1 MIDETRLHQ
10 RLREWQEQPATI
22 TSGPVRVRA
31 NERTCSF
38 EIEPADGRLTAI
50 AVVNSMSPGRREQ
63 DAEADAHLIA
73 EAFNVHHETGLTPRQ
88 LAEKLKAICGL
99 IPINY
104 LQRHDAPGATGP
116 TAALDIVSAMRD
128 YAEDR
133 WKLYE
138 LAKQRAELLEALEEI
153 TAAAWDTVDGSSPT
167 NPIRKHLSNAEA
179 AIAKAR
185 GGSA

>member
-10 RLREWQEQPATI
+10 RLREWQEQPAKI

-63 DAEADAHLIA
+63 DAEADAHFIA
-73 EAFNVHHETGLTPRQ
+73 DAYNTHHETGLTPRQ
-88 LAEKLKAICGL
+88 LAE
-99 IPINY
+99 
-104 LQRHDAPGATGP
+104 
-116 TAALDIVSAMRD
+116 
-128 YAEDR
+128 
-133 WKLYE
+133 
-138 LAKQRAELLEALEEI
+138 QRAELLEALADAVSHYGRPGGPWNVLEGPG
-153 TAAAWDTVDGSSPT
+153 AW
-167 NPIRKHLSNAEA
+167 IAKARA

>member
-10 RLREWQEQPATI
+10 RLREWQEQPAKI

-63 DAEADAHLIA
+63 DAEADAHFIA
-73 EAFNVHHETGLTPRQ
+73 DAYNTHHETGLTPRQ
-88 LAEKLKAICGL
+88 LAE
-99 IPINY
+99 
-104 LQRHDAPGATGP
+104 
-116 TAALDIVSAMRD
+116 
-128 YAEDR
+128 
-133 WKLYE
+133 
-138 LAKQRAELLEALEEI
+138 QRAEMIEALEPFAACADQIATDEDGEEWAKFRLLI
-153 TAAAWDTVDGSSPT
+153 KHYRAAAQA
-167 NPIRKHLSNAEA
+167 LA

-185 GGSA
+185 GGAL

>member
-1 MIDETRLHQ
+1 M
-10 RLREWQEQPATI
+10 
-22 TSGPVRVRA
+22 
-31 NERTCSF
+31 
-38 EIEPADGRLTAI
+38 
-50 AVVNSMSPGRREQ
+50 
-63 DAEADAHLIA
+63 IA

-88 LAEKLKAICGL
+88 LAEKLKAIRGL

-138 LAKQRAELLEALEEI
+138 LAEQRAELLEALE
-153 TAAAWDTVDGSSPT
+153 AA
-167 NPIRKHLSNAEA
+167 RKYVVVSDHPASEA
-179 AIAKAR
+179 DLKKVESAIARAKGEKA
-185 GGSA
+185 

>member
-10 RLREWQEQPATI
+10 RLREWQEQPAKI

-63 DAEADAHLIA
+63 DAEADAHFIA
-73 EAFNVHHETGLTPRQ
+73 DAYNTHHETGLTPRQ
-88 LAEKLKAICGL
+88 LAE
-99 IPINY
+99 
-104 LQRHDAPGATGP
+104 
-116 TAALDIVSAMRD
+116 
-128 YAEDR
+128 
-133 WKLYE
+133 
-138 LAKQRAELLEALEEI
+138 QRAGLLEALEPFALIAEYDI
-153 TAAAWDTVDGSSPT
+153 GADESDGDDYRPMQRHNVAPRVTVG
-167 NPIRKHLSNAEA
+167 HLRQALA

-185 GGSA
+185 GGAA